1 MSKIFLITLVVI
13 ILVNILTAT
22 PLLQIQVLGS
32 IVSEDRGQSNA
43 PPGVDPNE
51 CVPGNECP
59 PECPEGFI
67 PAAPPLN
74 PQLGCIPNNETS
86 EPNSKGNFIIQVT
99 VGDDLD
105 DDHNFYD
112 LVAIYVKEY
121 PQYGHFNIDW
131 TDALYS
137 DTSDGE
143 YTTEIIMPSGLI
155 GVDEEFQICIEGP
168 ISGGDNGIICE
179 DLTNSPQQLSEEIT
193 ITV

>member
-22 PLLQIQVLGS
+22 PLLQTQVLGS

-74 PQLGCIPNNETS
+74 PQLGCIPNTVTS
-86 EPNSKGNFIIQVT
+86 EPSSDESPERT
-99 VGDDLD
+99 
-105 DDHNFYD
+105 
-112 LVAIYVKEY
+112 
-121 PQYGHFNIDW
+121 
-131 TDALYS
+131 S
-137 DTSDGE
+137 DTATLAIPPNGE
-143 YTTEIIMPSGLI
+143 CPEGTTQASPPLNPQLGCIPNNETLEPN
-155 GVDEEFQICIEGP
+155 DEP
-168 ISGGDNGIICE
+168 
-179 DLTNSPQQLSEEIT
+179 
-193 ITV
+193 